1 MQTRET
7 VISHIERVSFSFTE
21 VLLKI
26 MVAAEV
32 MHIGNIKIGP
42 IDVNNKSAELS
53 YLIGDKSFWGKD
65 MRRKR

>member
-1 MQTRET
+1 
-7 VISHIERVSFSFTE
+7 
-21 VLLKI
+21 